1 MLKQAYMIL
10 INRTETDPYFN
21 IAAEEYVLKNFLE
34 DVFML
39 WVNGPSVIVG
49 KHQVAAAEAD
59 ILFTWKENIPV
70 IRRISGGGTV
80 YHDEGNL
87 NYSLVLKGE
96 RGRLVDYQKYAG
108 TVIRALEKV
117 SIPAVLQGKS
127 SLFTG
132 GKKFSGNAEHV
143 YHDRVL
149 HHGTLLFNTDMALL
163 RRCIRPAHSGYAD
176 KSIRSVDNNTTNL
189 IGHFPPGYSLESF
202 RTLLIEQAWE
212 DYGNIKAYSFSKE
225 DHHAIQELVKNK
237 YSGMEWNFAY
247 SPKYEVKGKIEH
259 ENVEIQIRVSVV
271 KGRIIELDITENG
284 KQFMGEIS
292 KKLVNCMHHPENVSE
307 ELNKINFAPYN
318 IPGEKILEGM
328 F

>member
-1 MLKQAYMIL
+1 MIL

-21 IAAEEYVLKNFLE
+21 IAAEEYVLKSFFE

-39 WVNGPSVIVG
+39 WVNRPSVIVG

-59 ILFTWKENIPV
+59 ILFTWQENIPV

-117 SIPAVLQGKS
+117 KIPAVLQGKS
-127 SLFTG
+127 SLFTRG
-132 GKKFSGNAEHV
+132 RKFSGNAEHV

-163 RRCIRPAHSGYAD
+163 RRCIRPAHDGYTD

-189 IGHFPPGYSLESF
+189 IGHFPPGYSMESF
-202 RTLLIEQAWE
+202 KALLIEQAYE
-212 DYGNIKAYSFSKE
+212 DYIDIEPYSFNEEDRRAIRELAKE
-225 DHHAIQELVKNK
+225 K
-237 YSGMEWNFAY
+237 YTAMEWNYAY
-247 SPKYEVKGKIEH
+247 SPKYEVKGKILHANGE
-259 ENVEIQIRVSVV
+259 VLTRVSVV
-271 KGRIIELDITENG
+271 KGRIIELDFTENG
-284 KQFMGEIS
+284 KQVMGEIS
-292 KKLVNCMHHPENVSE
+292 NKIIDCMHHPETVSE
-307 ELNKINFAPYN
+307 KLNKINFAPYN
-318 IPGEKILEGM
+318 IPGTKILEGM